1 MRQLIL
7 TASIAAAL
15 GIASGCDRSPAPQ
28 QASATPAAQPAA
40 AAEQVVDE
48 HSSAEPDKVRTTDLA
63 HIDEDGFLFV
73 VGRADGA
80 INRGGFKVMPETIV
94 EALCQH
100 PAVADAAA
108 LGKVPVEAVC

>member
-28 QASATPAAQPAA
+28 PASATPAAQPAA

-48 HSSAEPDKVRTTDLA
+48 HSYAEPDKVRTNDLA
-63 HIDEDGFLFV
+63 LDLAIDFGKIIAEGTPDQV
-73 VGRADGA
+73 VNDPR
-80 INRGGFKVMPETIV
+80 VV
-94 EALCQH
+94 EAYLGKEAA
-100 PAVADAAA
+100 PDAVA
-108 LGKVPVEAVC
+108 